1 MELLKMNLTNG
12 NYRLLEL
19 DEKRKQARI
28 CSASKEEIQAHN
40 YPEWTFE
47 ERSDLNTNLVDIIL
61 KERAKKKGYK
71 IVPIDAE

>member
-1 MELLKMNLTNG
+1 MEIVNG

-28 CSASKEEIQAHN
+28 CSASKEEIKSGN

-47 ERSDLNTNLVDIIL
+47 ERSELNTNLVDVLL
-61 KERAKKKGYK
+61 KERARKRGYRVLPK
-71 IVPIDAE
+71 EE

>member
-1 MELLKMNLTNG
+1 MEFVNG

-28 CSASKEEIQAHN
+28 CSASKEEIKSGN

-47 ERSDLNTNLVDIIL
+47 ERSELNTNLVDVLL
-61 KERAKKKGYK
+61 KERARKRGYK
-71 IVPIDAE
+71 VLPKEE